1 MKKFKKISIAFMSA
15 VLTVWFCG
23 ILEGISVF
31 AAESGTADMQIEV
44 IVTPDGLLEMNTEIT
59 FHIDIVGEGTAP
71 FDYEIEYG
79 DEITESHTTSALSY
93 EFTHTYDTAGTYTVT
108 ALAMDNE
115 SEWGVVEF
123 EYEVADEA
131 PAQCG
136 DLLDNDGDGLE
147 DYPYDPGCTSL
158 DDNDEYNVPVV
169 DPNDV
174 LGDGD
179 AGLGDDGATGNDG
192 GDLQFYQD
200 LDSFFDDQNGSSQSG
215 SNISGSNTLGDNT
228 SGNTSLSGTTLGNST
243 NNTNTNTNNTLDQG
257 ILGQTPNSQAQ
268 AQATLAL
275 QNSTTGQSAGTGP
288 EALIYLVFPGLAL
301 AINRFRG
308 LE

>member
-1 MKKFKKISIAFMSA
+1 MSA

-31 AAESGTADMQIEV
+31 AEESGTADMQIEV
-44 IVTPDGLLEMNTEIT
+44 TVVPDGLLEMNTEIT

-79 DEITESHTTSALSY
+79 DEITESHATSALSY
-93 EFTHTYDTAGTYTVT
+93 EFKHTYDAAGTYTVT
-108 ALAMDNE
+108 ALAMDDA

-123 EYEVADEA
+123 EYEVAEEA

-136 DLLDNDGDGLE
+136 DLLDNDDDGLE

-158 DDNDEYNVPVV
+158 DDNDEYNVPVA
-169 DPNDV
+169 DPDD
-174 LGDGD
+174 GSGD
-179 AGLGDDGATGNDG
+179 AGDSGDDPADDDGDDGG
-192 GDLQFYQD
+192 GLQFYQD
-200 LDSFFDDQNGSSQSG
+200 LDGFFDDQNGTGQSG
-215 SNISGSNTLGDNT
+215 SDTTGNNT
-228 SGNTSLSGTTLGNST
+228 SGNSLSGDTLGNST
-243 NNTNTNTNNTLDQG
+243 NNTNTNTNNTLNQG
-257 ILGQTPNSQAQ
+257 TLGQTPDSQAQ

-275 QNSTTGQSAGTGP
+275 QNATTGQSAGTGP

-301 AINRFRG
+301 AINRFRS

>member
-1 MKKFKKISIAFMSA
+1 MEKFKKISIALMSA

-31 AAESGTADMQIEV
+31 AEESGTADMQIEV
-44 IVTPDGLLEMNTEIT
+44 TITPDGLLEMNTEIT
-59 FHIDIVGEGTAP
+59 FHIDIVGEGTTP

-93 EFTHTYDTAGTYTVT
+93 EFKHTYDAAGTYTVT
-108 ALAMDNE
+108 ALAMDDE

-123 EYEVADEA
+123 EYEVAEEA
-131 PAQCG
+131 PTQCG

-147 DYPYDPGCTSL
+147 DYPYDPGCTSI
-158 DDNDEYNVPVV
+158 DDNNEYNTPVD
-169 DPNDV
+169 DPNDGS
-174 LGDGD
+174 GDSGD
-179 AGLGDDGATGNDG
+179 TGDDPADDG
-192 GDLQFYQD
+192 GDDDGNDDGGLQFYQD
-200 LDSFFDDQNGSSQSG
+200 LDSFFDDQNGTGQSG
-215 SNISGSNTLGDNT
+215 SDTSGSNTTGSNN
-228 SGNTSLSGTTLGNST
+228 SGSSLSGTTLGNT
-243 NNTNTNTNNTLDQG
+243 TNTLNQG
-257 ILGQTPNSQAQ
+257 TLGQTPDSQAQ

-275 QNSTTGQSAGTGP
+275 QNATTGQSAGTGP